1 MPRIAIALVV
11 VLVAVSLLAKN
22 AFASDATAYRTAT
35 VEKRDVN
42 SVLTGV
48 GTIEPVSQAT
58 VAFPVSGTVKTVDV
72 EVGDTVT
79 AGQQL
84 ATLDTQ
90 SLDAT
95 LHQAEA
101 TLAEAKLTLQK
112 ALNGESVS
120 AGSGN
125 PQGQAKPTAATSS
138 TSTVEL
144 TAASLGSTNA
154 EVAAAQQ
161 RVLKAQQRV
170 DAALAASD
178 TATQSANTVCSAAG
192 VGSAATKSS
201 TTTSSTTAASEA
213 ASDAEPVGACK
224 TALEKVQIAQ
234 GEVTAAQKDLSAAST
249 QLDGLLAQQ
258 GSATSSTGANPSPS
272 GGGATGSSST
282 SGSSP
287 SSQSSPSSA
296 DLVNYQKQVDAAQA
310 EVTVAEQAVAQ
321 ATIVSPIAG
330 QVVAVNLATGDSVT
344 SGSSSQN
351 IVIKG
356 AGGYEATTSISVDRI
371 SDVTV
376 GQAATVHADGISTPM
391 QGTVVSISNAPDS
404 STSSSTKTY
413 RVTVALANP
422 NAELRDGGT
431 ATISIITKRA
441 TSALAVPT
449 SAVVASGTRRSVTV
463 VDGSS
468 TRQVQVGVGV
478 IGETWTQVTGG
489 LTEGQSVVLAT
500 VTKPL
505 PDSATSSSS
514 NSGIGGIGRGGGGG
528 FPAFPGGGQ

>member
-1 MPRIAIALVV
+1 MRSPAI
-11 VLVAVSLLAKN
+11 
-22 AFASDATAYRTAT
+22 ATAYRTAT

-58 VAFPVSGTVKTVDV
+58 VAFPVSGTVKTIDV

-161 RVLKAQQRV
+161 RVLKAQQHV

-224 TALEKVQIAQ
+224 NRARKGAGRSGRSHRSPEGALSGVDSARRAPRTARFGHVEHRRQSQYRPEGARRV
-234 GEVTAAQKDLSAAST
+234 AAQRQARRHLRKAHRRRPILSTTRSRWSHT
-249 QLDGLLAQQ
+249 
-258 GSATSSTGANPSPS
+258 
-272 GGGATGSSST
+272 
-282 SGSSP
+282 
-287 SSQSSPSSA
+287 
-296 DLVNYQKQVDAAQA
+296 QA

-330 QVVAVNLATGDSVT
+330 QVVAVNLATGDGMT
-344 SGSSSQN
+344 SGSSFTEHRDQGRRRIRGDHEHQRRPDQRCRGRASGNRPRRRHQHPD
-351 IVIKG
+351 
-356 AGGYEATTSISVDRI
+356 AGQGRVHLQRSGLLDQQFHQ
-371 SDVTV
+371 DVP
-376 GQAATVHADGISTPM
+376 S
-391 QGTVVSISNAPDS
+391 
-404 STSSSTKTY
+404 Y
-413 RVTVALANP
+413 VALANP
-422 NAELRDGGT
+422 NAELRNGGT
-431 ATISIITKRA
+431 ATISIITKQA

-449 SAVVASGTRRSVTV
+449 STVVASEP
-463 VDGSS
+463 DG
-468 TRQVQVGVGV
+468 R
-478 IGETWTQVTGG
+478 
-489 LTEGQSVVLAT
+489 
-500 VTKPL
+500 
-505 PDSATSSSS
+505 
-514 NSGIGGIGRGGGGG
+514 
-528 FPAFPGGGQ
+528 